1 MRNKLVIRVLLIVSV
16 LNLLSFSIK
25 LGLGIYAS
33 SNAVI
38 ADAYHSLG
46 DLLANFVGII
56 AIKLS
61 YKPSDHIRSYGYEK
75 IENLASIIISFVL
88 FFTGIRV
95 IKNAFVALNNPRDVN
110 IDTISIL
117 IMASTLII
125 NISVV
130 AYERYQGKKL
140 KSSFLI
146 TDSTHTLSDIYI
158 TVGVII
164 NMIVISLGFSSK
176 IDTIVSVAIGFIIIK
191 AGLEIFLKATTI
203 LIDSSIIDSDE
214 LEKIIS
220 NFPEVKEVHNV
231 KNRGNEI
238 NLYVEGHVMFD
249 ENMTVYDAHELLES
263 IESKIRESYEY
274 NFNFNFHVEPYINK
288 YRVK

>member
-38 ADAYHSLG
+38 ADAYHSLS

-56 AIKLS
+56 AINLS
-61 YKPSDHIRSYGYEK
+61 FKPADHVRSYGYEK

-88 FFTGIRV
+88 FFTGGRV
-95 IKNAFVALNNPRDVN
+95 ILNAIESFSKPSDVN
-110 IDTISIL
+110 INLISIV

-125 NISVV
+125 NITVV
-130 AYERYQGKKL
+130 LYEKYQGKKL

-146 TDSTHTLSDIYI
+146 TDATHTLSDIYI
-158 TVGVII
+158 TFGVIA
-164 NMIVISLGFSSK
+164 NMIVISLGFPII
-176 IDTIVSVAIGFIIIK
+176 IDTIISVVIGFIIIK
-191 AGLEIFLKATTI
+191 AGLKVFLKATAV
-203 LIDSSIIDSDE
+203 LIDSSIIDVEE
-214 LEKIIS
+214 LEKIIYS
-220 NFPEVKEVHNV
+220 FDEVKEAHYI

-238 NLYVEGHVMFD
+238 TLYVEGHIMLD
-249 ENMTVYDAHELLES
+249 HNMSVYDAHEL
-263 IESKIRESYEY
+263 IERIEEKISSTYEY
-274 NFNFNFHVEPYINK
+274 NFRFNFHTEPYIDK
-288 YRVK
+288 YKVK